1 MKKLLLA
8 SLLAAATGIASA
20 QTVEVNGFLREFV
33 TTTKAGAAQQNI
45 TGITSDAP
53 SSIKFSGSEDLG
65 GGLKARFVIQTAV
78 FADAPSTSPSTQLGN
93 LTSTLGFAN
102 QYGSIDMGRQKHA
115 YRLMYDNIDPFLIGT
130 FSPLS
135 YAHSLQGSRLNN
147 AIYTQVNLG
156 PVTLKYDHGFSEV
169 DGLGA
174 SKTGSAS
181 ATFAGVTAAV
191 AFYKDDSVVQNKGTS
206 ASLATTL
213 PTKTEVAAIVTRDET
228 TTTTSHAWSVVAKHP
243 IGKFDVKAG
252 YSHKDLGGIN
262 AYAVGA
268 GYNFSKRT
276 SVELIQTVANANTS
290 ANDVRITAVGINHKF

>member
-1 MKKLLLA
+1 MKKILLA
-8 SLLAAATGIASA
+8 SLLAVTTNIASA
-20 QTVEVNGFLREFV
+20 QSVEISGFIREFV
-33 TTTKAGAAQQNI
+33 TSTKAGVAQQNI
-45 TGITSDAP
+45 TGITSDSP
-53 SSIKFSGSEDLG
+53 SSITFKASEDLG
-65 GGLKARFVIQTAV
+65 SGLKARVAIQTSV
-78 FADAPSTSPSTQLGN
+78 FADAPTTGPSTQLGN
-93 LTSTLGFAN
+93 LTSTVGFAN

-147 AIYTQVNLG
+147 AIYTQANLG
-156 PVTLKYDHGFSEV
+156 PVTVKYDHGFSEV
-169 DGLGA
+169 EGIGS
-174 SKTGSAS
+174 SKVGSVA
-181 ATFAGVTAAV
+181 AKIAGVTATV
-191 AFYKDDSVVQNKGTS
+191 AFYKDDSVAQNKGTS

-228 TTTTSHAWSVVAKHP
+228 ATTTANAWSVVAKHP

-252 YSHKDLGGIN
+252 YSYKDLGGIN

-276 SVELIQTVANANTS
+276 SVELIQTVANADTS
-290 ANDVRITAVGINHKF
+290 ANDVRITAVGINHRF